1 MVLNRRSNKWQVS
14 RAPASVSMSASP
26 RPVHNKD
33 VKFLRGYWVFLL
45 SATKIVDY
53 YVKKHYTKTNIKDN
67 YFEKIKTN
75 SLEIYKT
82 FKFTKICTKDESI
95 QQRFDSR
102 YHYKHYNTIN
112 KCNIFNTIIIK
123 VHNSF
128 IVLSTYTRL
137 QLINVI
143 RTSPDLTL

>member
-1 MVLNRRSNKWQVS
+1 
-14 RAPASVSMSASP
+14 MSASP

-33 VKFLRGYWVFLL
+33 VKFSRGYWVFLL

-82 FKFTKICTKDESI
+82 FKFTKMCTKDESI

-102 YHYKHYNTIN
+102 Y
-112 KCNIFNTIIIK
+112 
-123 VHNSF
+123 
-128 IVLSTYTRL
+128 
-137 QLINVI
+137 Q
-143 RTSPDLTL
+143 